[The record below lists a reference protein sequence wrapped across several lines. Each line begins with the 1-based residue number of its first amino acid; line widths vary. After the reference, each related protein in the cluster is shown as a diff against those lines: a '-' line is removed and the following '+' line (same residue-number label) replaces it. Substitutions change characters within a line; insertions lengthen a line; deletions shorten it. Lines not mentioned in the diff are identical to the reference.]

1 MTSRLLALFATLF
14 LCACATTGTDPRDP
28 WEDMNR
34 GTFKFNDA
42 LDKAVLKPIAT
53 GYDTVLPVPVKTGV
67 NNFYENVADIATG
80 LNNILQGKPVDG
92 INDLGRVVMN
102 TIFGVAG
109 IFDVASEAGLE
120 KHSEDFGQTLGVWGT
135 PAGPYLVLPFF
146 GPSSPRDTAGLVV
159 DTLLSPEFYFA
170 PWYVSTPV
178 TTTRVI
184 NARAL
189 ALETVRAEREAA
201 FDLYSAVRSAY
212 VQYRVNQVRDREAV
226 REDQDADESL
236 YDLEEEE

>member
-120 KHSEDFGQTLGVWGT
+120 KHSEDFGQTLGVWGV
-135 PAGPYLVLPFF
+135 PSGPYFVIPFL
-146 GPSSPRDTAGLVV
+146 GPSTVRDAPARVV
-159 DTLLSPEFYFA
+159 DPGWLYGYWIDNPTVSWSTWVLDQVRIRANLLK
-170 PWYVSTPV
+170 
-178 TTTRVI
+178 
-184 NARAL
+184 
-189 ALETVRAEREAA
+189 AEKVLDEAA
-201 FDLYSAVRSAY
+201 LDKYQFLRDAWLQR
-212 VQYRVNQVRDREAV
+212 RRNQV
-226 REDQDADESL
+226 
-236 YDLEEEE
+236 YDGNPPKEKEEE